1 MKAAILEGK
10 RKLVVKEVPEPV
22 LDKDEVLI
30 KVQYC
35 GICGSDLEVYTI
47 GANIRVGH
55 EYSGDIVQLGA
66 EVKGWEVGDRVA
78 VQPRRPC
85 GKCYWCR
92 HGYEI
97 GLCKEFYAE
106 LLQYGGA
113 FATHAKA
120 KYDQLYRIP
129 GELSYEYATMAQPM
143 ATPLYAI
150 KISGMQ
156 IGDTVAVL
164 GLGPIGQ
171 LLARL
176 VKRAGAKAV
185 YATEISQPRIKLA
198 KNVVDEVIDVNETNP
213 VDRILELT
221 EGMGADVVFE
231 CSGSASA
238 TQQSLALVRNGGGLV
253 FVGICMDWV
262 SLPIGKIA
270 LNGLALKGLVAYTES
285 EFVTALNLIEE
296 RKIDVA
302 SLITSKMPLED
313 INKAFEKALK
323 GEEGKILIKP

>member
-35 GICGSDLEVYTI
+35 GICGSDLEVYNT

-55 EYSGDIVQLGA
+55 EYSGDVVKLGA
-66 EVKGWEVGDRVA
+66 EVKGWKVGDRVT

-85 GKCYWCR
+85 GKCYWCKR
-92 HGYEI
+92 GYEI

-106 LLQYGGA
+106 LLKYGGA
-113 FATHAKA
+113 FATYAKA

-129 GELSYEYATMAQPM
+129 SDLSYEYATMAQPM

-150 KISGMQ
+150 QISRMQ

-176 VKRAGAKAV
+176 VKMAGAKAV

-198 KNVVDEVIDVNETNP
+198 RNVIVEVIDANKTNP

-221 EGMGADVVFE
+221 EGMGVDIVFE
-231 CSGSASA
+231 CSGSAMA
-238 TQQSLALVRNGGGLV
+238 TQQSLSLVRNGGVLI
-253 FVGICMDWV
+253 FVGICMEWV

-270 LNGLALKGLVAYTES
+270 LNGLALKGLVAYTEKD
-285 EFVTALNLIEE
+285 FATALNTIAE

-302 SLITSKMPLED
+302 SLITSKMSLEE
-313 INKAFEKALK
+313 INQAFEKALK